1 MKGTINISISKD
13 MMSAYALIE
22 KSDYEEVSVSAIKDA
37 LATLGVKAGIDT
49 DAINAIVERE
59 LYGEEITIA
68 KGKEAVL
75 GSDAHYEF
83 KFDTSKKEY
92 KPSVLEDGSV
102 DYSFQRQLVK
112 TGDVVAVYVP
122 AKSGYFGYTVFA
134 DVVAPV
140 PSKGC
145 KELECS
151 GAKQVEN
158 DVIATKDGEVSLVGN
173 SLSVID
179 YLTIDG
185 NASNVMGDIVYKG
198 DIHIKGDV
206 LSGANI
212 IATGNVYVDGDVEA
226 SVIDSGKDIVIRKGI
241 HGQQKAIIKAAGSV
255 CASFVEEA
263 TVIAGEQVRF
273 NYSYNSHIFS
283 MKDVIAEGRYGSV
296 VGGDVEARNMISINS
311 AGNEAEV
318 STVLRIE
325 ETMGHISQTSLVEI
339 KKKLYRGAE
348 IQFGMVN
355 ASYREL
361 KGEYHLVR
369 GVVRFYELGTFEE
382 EQVYVPAAEEKKKTV
397 LLVDDEPIIL
407 KTFFTYLRNDY
418 NVLAVSS
425 AKDAFKVLEK
435 TIPDLILLDFN
446 MPVMDGGQ
454 MLEQLRKTTWR
465 PYHNVPVI
473 FASAVADKDVVAR
486 CLSLYPQGYIVKPL
500 GEKDLKNAVDRF
512 FAKRG

>member
-13 MMSAYALIE
+13 MMNAYALVE
-22 KSDYEEVSVSAIKDA
+22 RSDYEEVTVDGIKDA
-37 LATLGVKAGIDT
+37 LAGLGVKAGIDD
-49 DAINAIVERE
+49 DAILAIVEKE
-59 LYGEEITIA
+59 IYDEEVTIA
-68 KGKEAVL
+68 TGKEAVL
-75 GSDAHYEF
+75 GADAHYEF
-83 KFDTSKKEY
+83 KFDTNKREY
-92 KPSVLEDGSV
+92 TPIVLEDGSV
-102 DYSFQRQLVK
+102 DYTFQRQLVK
-112 TGDVVAVYVP
+112 AGDVLAIYVP

-145 KELECS
+145 SRLECN

-158 DVIATKDGEVSLVGN
+158 DIIAEIDGEVSLIGN
-173 SLSVID
+173 TINVID
-179 YLTIDG
+179 YLTIPG
-185 NASNVMGDIVYKG
+185 NASNVMGDIIYKG

-206 LSGANI
+206 LAGCNI
-212 IATGNVYVDGDVEA
+212 IVTGNVYVDGDVEA
-226 SVIDSGKDIVIRKGI
+226 ATIDAGKDIIIKKGI
-241 HGQQKAIIKAAGSV
+241 HGQQKAVIKAEGSV

-273 NYSYNSHIFS
+273 NYAYNSHIFS
-283 MKDVIAEGRYGSV
+283 MKDVIAEGRYGSI
-296 VGGDVEARNMISINS
+296 VGGDVEARNLISINS

-318 STVLRIE
+318 STILRIE
-325 ETMGHISQTSLVEI
+325 ATDERIPQLSCIEI
-339 KKKLYRGAE
+339 KKRLYQGVDV
-348 IQFGMVN
+348 QFGSVH
-355 ASYREL
+355 ATIKEY

-369 GVVRFYELGTFEE
+369 GVARFYELGTFEE
-382 EQVYVPAAEEKKKTV
+382 EQIYIPVVEEKKKTV

-418 NVLAVSS
+418 DVLAVSS

-435 TIPDLILLDFN
+435 TLPDLILLDFN
-446 MPVMDGGQ
+446 MPVMNGGQ

-473 FASAVADKDVVAR
+473 FASAVADKEVVAH

-500 GEKDLKNAVDRF
+500 GEKDLRSAVDKF
-512 FAKRG
+512 FGK